1 MAKRIYGIYDDEEIL
16 MQAIPALKAQGVDC
30 KDVQSPFP
38 IHGIESLLNIP
49 RTRISIASFMFGIS
63 GLSFALWMTW
73 YMMIHDWPINI
84 GGKPNFMLYMNLPA
98 FIPVCFELTVFCA
111 AHGMALTFLL
121 RSKILPGVTAPIPH
135 PRLTDDKFVLH
146 IDVKDEKKA
155 SETGA
160 LIKSSGASDVLYN
173 SMQFS

>member
-1 MAKRIYGIYDDEEIL
+1 MAKRIYGIFDDEEIL
-16 MQAIPALKAQGVDC
+16 FDAIPKLKASGVACVDL
-30 KDVQSPFP
+30 QSPFP
-38 IHGIESLLNIP
+38 VHGIESLLGVP
-49 RTRISIASFMFGIS
+49 RTRISITSFLYGLS
-63 GLSFALWMTW
+63 GTSFALWMVW

-98 FIPVCFELTVFCA
+98 FIPVTFELTVFCA

-135 PRLTDDKFVLH
+135 SRLTDDKFVLH
-146 IDVKDEKKA
+146 IDVKDESK
-155 SETGA
+155 TGEITQ
-160 LIKSSGASDVLYN
+160 LIKSNGASDVLLK

>member
-1 MAKRIYGIYDDEEIL
+1 MTKRIFGIYDDEEIL
-16 MQAIPALKAQGVDC
+16 MQAIPVLQSQGVVC

-38 IHGIESLLNIP
+38 VHGIESLLNIP
-49 RTRISIASFMFGIS
+49 RTRISIASFLFGIS
-63 GLSFALWMTW
+63 GTSFALWMTW

-98 FIPVCFELTVFCA
+98 FIPITFELTVFCA

-146 IDVKDEKKA
+146 VDVKDENKTN
-155 SETGA
+155 EVGA
-160 LIKSSGASDVLYN
+160 LIRSSGASDVLYN